1 MNCGRDLN
9 PTAVVSRR
17 LRFGLREHA
26 TAGPHH
32 DRRPT
37 GRRDGWHLHV
47 RRWCRRDPDQ
57 RRGLLRTWLTEH
69 GRVGDHRHGRSRL
82 PSTSARL
89 ARSAD
94 GGFVA
99 RPGVRSLA
107 VGALL
112 CLAGAATLAS
122 VGWGLK
128 DQGLYYVGAMPI
140 APAAARVLA
149 SDSQRVCAA
158 SLPARTM

>member
-1 MNCGRDLN
+1 M
-9 PTAVVSRR
+9 
-17 LRFGLREHA
+17 
-26 TAGPHH
+26 
-32 DRRPT
+32 
-37 GRRDGWHLHV
+37 
-47 RRWCRRDPDQ
+47 
-57 RRGLLRTWLTEH
+57 
-69 GRVGDHRHGRSRL
+69 
-82 PSTSARL
+82 
-89 ARSAD
+89 
-94 GGFVA
+94 
-99 RPGVRSLA
+99 RSLA

-128 DQGLYYVGAMPI
+128 NQGLYYVGAMPI

>member
-1 MNCGRDLN
+1 
-9 PTAVVSRR
+9 
-17 LRFGLREHA
+17 
-26 TAGPHH
+26 
-32 DRRPT
+32 
-37 GRRDGWHLHV
+37 
-47 RRWCRRDPDQ
+47 
-57 RRGLLRTWLTEH
+57 
-69 GRVGDHRHGRSRL
+69 VGDHRHGRSRL

-89 ARSAD
+89 ARNAD

-99 RPGVRSLA
+99 RSGVRSLA

-128 DQGLYYVGAMPI
+128 DQGLYYVAATPI

>member
-1 MNCGRDLN
+1 M
-9 PTAVVSRR
+9 
-17 LRFGLREHA
+17 
-26 TAGPHH
+26 
-32 DRRPT
+32 
-37 GRRDGWHLHV
+37 
-47 RRWCRRDPDQ
+47 
-57 RRGLLRTWLTEH
+57 
-69 GRVGDHRHGRSRL
+69 GDHRHGRSRL

-149 SDSQRVCAA
+149 SSQRVCAA

>member
-1 MNCGRDLN
+1 MGDPR
-9 PTAVVSRR
+9 
-17 LRFGLREHA
+17 
-26 TAGPHH
+26 
-32 DRRPT
+32 
-37 GRRDGWHLHV
+37 HV
-47 RRWCRRDPDQ
+47 
-57 RRGLLRTWLTEH
+57 
-69 GRVGDHRHGRSRL
+69 RSRL

-94 GGFVA
+94 GSFVA

-128 DQGLYYVGAMPI
+128 DKGLYCVAAMPI
-140 APAAARVLA
+140 ALAAARVLA